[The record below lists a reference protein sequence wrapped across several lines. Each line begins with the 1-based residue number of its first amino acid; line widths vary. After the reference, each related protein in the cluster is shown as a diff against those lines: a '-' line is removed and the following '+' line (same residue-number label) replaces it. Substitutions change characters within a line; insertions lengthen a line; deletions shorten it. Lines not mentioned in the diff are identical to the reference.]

1 MDLQED
7 FRLRLLPKLA
17 VVVPEWLRP
26 HQGCIK
32 AGDVGHAVPG
42 HAEQRHEMACHAPG
56 CGVLAGAELT

>member
-17 VVVPEWLRP
+17 VVVPEWLMP

-32 AGDVGHAVPG
+32 AGDVGHAVKAMQSNG
-42 HAEQRHEMACHAPG
+42 MRW
-56 CGVLAGAELT
+56 LATLRAAVSLLELN